1 MHLRDHNTYDPSRY
15 PRSHPCMTLFCRPTV
30 VFQCVRV
37 PVPSSCST
45 IWNPWQKTL
54 SQKIESVQ
62 RSAARYVG
70 LCNNYN
76 YTSSVTSM
84 LKPLN
89 WHTLEYRRNHS
100 SLKLM
105 YFYKIRNVLVHVDHH
120 HLILTR
126 NLNYLIPHSNTQYH
140 SNSYFPRTIRLWNS
154 LPGTVQASP
163 SLAIFATRLAAV
175 PLKYRYSH

>member
-1 MHLRDHNTYDPSRY
+1 MSALSSNTVRPSGI
-15 PRSHPCMTLFCRPTV
+15 PGKKHFHKKLK
-30 VFQCVRV
+30 VFNGQQHVMYATTT
-37 PVPSSCST
+37 T
-45 IWNPWQKTL
+45 IQAVWPH
-54 SQKIESVQ
+54 
-62 RSAARYVG
+62 
-70 LCNNYN
+70 
-76 YTSSVTSM
+76 TSM
-84 LKPLN
+84 LKALN

-100 SLKLM
+100 SLM

-120 HLILTR
+120 HLIPTR